1 MNLPASVLQT
11 VAPKICRI
19 RDNVLSWHKAA
30 GRARFVGV
38 RASELQTCETL
49 NLALHFEFQEGAGAR
64 SLVSQRIN
72 GIEQRGFAGRIIA
85 EENPDRGAKEES
97 DQDGFRRDEG
107 RPALRRGNGF

>member
-1 MNLPASVLQT
+1 MCTYQHAVLQT
-11 VAPKICRI
+11 VAPQICRI

-30 GRARFVGV
+30 GQARFVGV
-38 RASELQTCETL
+38 RASELQTCGTL

-85 EENPDRGAKEES
+85 EENPDRGAKEEI
-97 DQDGFRRDEG
+97 G
-107 RPALRRGNGF
+107 RAASRERGWIWSGGRVLR